1 MYEQGSMQTAPNC
14 GTVYIEGIVLDRDGG
29 AMDGVTVRLQ
39 FFDIT
44 DHRVTGAGKPSGEW
58 GFAPL
63 GMEMYHTAVTFHI
76 QLVNS
81 QSDPTARSDLVTINF
96 TGCDAA
102 GQFTNIKF
110 RRQY

>member
-1 MYEQGSMQTAPNC
+1 M
-14 GTVYIEGIVLDRDGG
+14 VLDHGGDG
-29 AMDGVTVRLQ
+29 MDGVTVRLQ

-44 DHRVTGAGKPSGEW
+44 DHRVSGVGKPRGEW

-63 GMEMYHTAVTFHI
+63 AMDIYHTPVTFYV
-76 QLVNS
+76 QLVKS
-81 QSDPTARSDLVTINF
+81 QSDPTPRSDVVTINF
-96 TGCDAA
+96 TDCDLA